1 MERADLTELHYICHI
16 DSLPSILANGILS
29 YRRAR
34 RHRPTRIANEDVQAL
49 RAKRTV
55 PRGQPLHAYANLYL
69 NARNPMLYRVTDA
82 GRHVDRLCVLSV
94 SSAVLD
100 QEDVVLADGN
110 AAAGATAFRPV
121 REGLAAMS
129 RARVFARNW
138 NRADPFEKRE
148 HARVMCAEAL
158 VPAAV
163 AAGMIEGAYVG
174 SAAVAQAVAETVP
187 NVRATPH
194 EYLFFRGDGLT

>member
-1 MERADLTELHYICHI
+1 MERSDLTQLHYICHL
-16 DSLPSILANGILS
+16 DNLSSILANGILS
-29 YRRAR
+29 HRRAQ
-34 RHRPTRIANEDVQAL
+34 RHQPTRIANEDVQAL
-49 RAKRTV
+49 RAKKTV
-55 PRGQPLHAYANLYL
+55 PRGQPLHDYANLYL

-82 GRHVDRLCVLSV
+82 GRHVDQLCVLSV
-94 SSAVLD
+94 SPAVID

-129 RARVFARNW
+129 RARVFAGNW
-138 NRADPFEKRE
+138 NHADPFEKRE

-158 VPAAV
+158 VPGVV
-163 AAGMIEGAYVG
+163 AAGMIEGVYVG
-174 SAAVAQAVAETVP
+174 SADTAQALSEMLP
-187 NVRATPH
+187 NVRATPY

>member
-16 DSLPSILANGILS
+16 DNLPSILANGILS
-29 YRRAR
+29 HRRAQR
-34 RHRPTRIANEDVQAL
+34 YQPTRIASEDVQAL

-82 GRHVDRLCVLSV
+82 GRHVDQLCVLSV

-121 REGLAAMS
+121 LEGLAAMS

-138 NRADPFEKRE
+138 NHADPFEKRE
-148 HARVMCAEAL
+148 HVRVMCAEAL
-158 VPAAV
+158 VPRAV
-163 AAGMIEGAYVG
+163 AAKMIEGVYVAG
-174 SAAVAQAVAETVP
+174 TDIARSLSKFLP